1 MAIPEA
7 AGRRLLVITY
17 HFPPDGS
24 VGGLRWAGITKYLAR
39 LGWEVVVVTAVPPS
53 GSDAAVGVQ
62 VESCPRFRTLL
73 DAYQGLRRL
82 AQRPRAS
89 FPDASSVARPSE
101 PAGLLRRLRRE
112 VEALLT
118 LPDQSRGWVLRAAL
132 RARSVCRQ
140 FQPQVVVSSGPPHS
154 AHLVARMATMGNAV
168 RWFVDLRDPW
178 AGPIA
183 TAWQSHPVIQTR
195 VFRALVPRAERL
207 AFRAAHGVIA
217 NTPQLAEALA
227 ARYPDVAVTCIPNGV
242 DPECLPPPASRLYP
256 GLGVAYAGTLFG
268 SHDLGPVMR
277 ALRLLFERH
286 PEAAQA
292 GSKLR
297 VVGHA
302 DASCAVALDEQ
313 VGSLGLEQYVEVLGP
328 LPRAQALDVVSR
340 SRLAVVLAQ
349 ELEMQIPAKLYEL
362 VAMGIPTLVLA
373 GERSAAGVEGNRLGA
388 VALDPNDVAG
398 IACLLEQLW
407 RDDSQQ
413 RSPCPA
419 SITYDAIAARVDTLL
434 RGNGAAPQLPRG
446 GRNRRTSGLAAGP
459 C

>member
-1 MAIPEA
+1 MQL
-7 AGRRLLVITY
+7 GRRQQE
-17 HFPPDGS
+17 DGGRD
-24 VGGLRWAGITKYLAR
+24 GGAR
-39 LGWEVVVVTAVPPS
+39 A
-53 GSDAAVGVQ
+53 
-62 VESCPRFRTLL
+62 
-73 DAYQGLRRL
+73 
-82 AQRPRAS
+82 
-89 FPDASSVARPSE
+89 
-101 PAGLLRRLRRE
+101 
-112 VEALLT
+112 
-118 LPDQSRGWVLRAAL
+118 
-132 RARSVCRQ
+132 
-140 FQPQVVVSSGPPHS
+140 PQ
-154 AHLVARMATMGNAV
+154 
-168 RWFVDLRDPW
+168 
-178 AGPIA
+178 
-183 TAWQSHPVIQTR
+183 
-195 VFRALVPRAERL
+195 
-207 AFRAAHGVIA
+207 
-217 NTPQLAEALA
+217 
-227 ARYPDVAVTCIPNGV
+227 
-242 DPECLPPPASRLYP
+242 
-256 GLGVAYAGTLFG
+256 
-268 SHDLGPVMR
+268 
-277 ALRLLFERH
+277 
-286 PEAAQA
+286 
-292 GSKLR
+292 R